1 MNTQPCGPDEAFARD
16 LAELD
21 RELEART
28 DPEMPEKT
36 VSLLAG
42 LVAGM
47 AQVGGACTMTPAQD
61 TELADLMMQLVG
73 LDLTSAD
80 GRAGAGSILRE
91 IEAKAPGTIARMQ
104 SGLAL
109 RRAGASLLAEGRP
122 DA

>member
-1 MNTQPCGPDEAFARD
+1 
-16 LAELD
+16 
-21 RELEART
+21 
-28 DPEMPEKT
+28 
-36 VSLLAG
+36 
-42 LVAGM
+42 
-47 AQVGGACTMTPAQD
+47 MTPAQD

-104 SGLAL
+104 AGLAL
-109 RRAGASLLAEGRP
+109 RRGGASLLAEGQP